1 MYALFMPELE
11 REREREGWPTDSP
24 TYSLSPLVE
33 GTQHRHRVIFPRKRL
48 AMVGDNLQI

>member
-33 GTQHRHRVIFPRKRL
+33 DRHRVIFPRKRL